1 MPIAPRKPISK
12 ASAILDSLNKTR
24 VAIYIRVSTH
34 WQIDRDSLPLQ
45 RNDLINY
52 CKFVLNT
59 DSYVI
64 FEDAGYSAKNF
75 ERPDFQKMMSRVRAG
90 EFTHILVWKID
101 RISRNLLDFT
111 GMYAELKDI
120 GVTFI
125 SKNEQFDTSTAIG
138 EAMLKIILVFA
149 ELERNMT
156 SERVTATMLSRAS
169 DGKWNGGRVAFGYNY
184 NKETHEFT
192 INESESEVVKL
203 MYDLYDEQQSLLAVS
218 KILNERGY
226 RSRKGS
232 AWSPVT
238 VGNLMRSPFYI
249 GTMRYNYRNENKSVW
264 SFRPEADW
272 IMFEEHHPQIVTH
285 EQWNRVVDTM
295 RSQRR
300 GQPGSGKSYNRD
312 NVHIFAG
319 LLTCGYC
326 GNLMTASKDRVR
338 KTGWRPSMYNCSNKR
353 RNSDCPNKY
362 INDVTVGPFILNYIA
377 NMIRARKS
385 FGSSTAIETLEKKL
399 LRGDT
404 FKDVSCI
411 GRPGLE
417 ELYQHF
423 KGAKDNENSFI
434 YNDGATATS
443 DEEERDVL
451 LSEKR
456 KKERALSRLKALYL
470 YSDDEDAIS
479 ETDYVIDRKQLVD
492 SLETIDARLE
502 EMDAALAQR
511 INLTDDEFIAKAS
524 YFIMAQQL
532 TDKRYIDYDR
542 FIRAAD
548 PQIVK
553 NFINSVCSNFCIKS
567 GHVVSIRFKNGIE
580 HQFYYQDEE

>member
-1 MPIAPRKPISK
+1 MPTTPTKTGNK
-12 ASAILDSLNKTR
+12 AFAILEALNKLK

-34 WQIDRDSLPLQ
+34 WQIDKDSLPLQ

-52 CKFVLNT
+52 CKFILGT
-59 DSYVI
+59 DEYVI

-101 RISRNLLDFT
+101 RISRNLLDFA
-111 GMYAELKDI
+111 GMYAELKEL
-120 GVTFI
+120 GVTFV

-169 DGKWNGGRVAFGYNY
+169 DGKWNGGKVPFGYDYDGENR
-184 NKETHEFT
+184 EFT
-192 INESESEVVKL
+192 INEAEAEVVRL
-203 MYDLYDEQQSLLAVS
+203 MYDLYDEQRSLLAVS

-226 RSRKGS
+226 RSRKGI

-249 GTMRYNYRNENKSVW
+249 GTMRYNYRNENKSSW
-264 SFRPEADW
+264 SYKPEADW
-272 IMFEEHHPQIVTH
+272 IMFEDHHPQIVTH
-285 EQWNRVVDTM
+285 EQWNRTVEIL

-312 NVHIFAG
+312 NVHIFSG
-319 LLTCGYC
+319 LLICGYC
-326 GNLMTASKDRVR
+326 GKTMTASKDRVR
-338 KTGWRPSMYNCSNKR
+338 KTGWRPSMYNCSSKR
-353 RNSDCPNKY
+353 RNADCPNKY
-362 INDVTVGPFILNYIA
+362 INDMTVGPFILNYIA

-385 FGSSTAIETLEKKL
+385 FGVSTAIETLEKKL

-404 FKDVSCI
+404 FQEVSCI

-417 ELYQHF
+417 ELYRHF
-423 KGAKDNENSFI
+423 KGTQDTEENFMS
-434 YNDGATATS
+434 NPGATATNE
-443 DEEERDVL
+443 EEERDVL

-456 KKERALSRLKALYL
+456 KKERALNRLKALYL
-470 YSDDEDAIS
+470 YSEEEDAIS
-479 ETDYVIDRKQLVD
+479 ETDYIVDRKQLVD
-492 SLETIDARLE
+492 SLATIDARLE
-502 EMDAALAQR
+502 EIDTALAQR
-511 INLTDDEFIAKAS
+511 IKLSDDEFIARAS

-567 GHVVSIRFKNGIE
+567 GRVASIRFKNGIE
-580 HQFYYQDEE
+580 HQFFYREEE